1 MPRFNSPLLTV
12 VLAVKAPTAAQLD
25 GCIAAIAALRNS
37 PRVDLVIVANG
48 CPPAI
53 SESCVARL
61 HRLHIVEEHAPRGV
75 YHAYN
80 RGLDQVETPYVMVM
94 GSDDLL
100 LPGLDNVI
108 DSIARGERPHLLAS
122 AVLMQ
127 DIGVVRP
134 SRWRCGLIFRN
145 WCQQG
150 LLYRSDTLLTRRF
163 DCKYPV
169 QADHKLNMELVS
181 AYGTVIEY
189 RDDVVCHFASG
200 GLSQKV
206 QDFAFRRDMPG
217 MVRAY
222 YGPFF
227 WIVAL
232 VKRKLADVLKGR
244 RETQRLKIEI
254 ATPPGNRGATAAQ
267 LKTEQ

>member
-1 MPRFNSPLLTV
+1 MLLCNSPLLTV
-12 VLAVKAPTAAQLD
+12 VLAVKNPKTAQLD

-37 PRVDLVIVANG
+37 PRFDLVIVASG
-48 CPPAI
+48 CLPAI
-53 SESCVARL
+53 SESCAARL
-61 HRLHIVEEHAPRGV
+61 HRLHIVEEHSPGGI
-75 YHAYN
+75 YQAYN
-80 RGLDQVETPYVMVM
+80 RGLDEVETPYVMVM

-100 LPGLDNVI
+100 LPGIDNVI
-108 DSIARGERPHLLAS
+108 DSIARGGRPHLLAS

-127 DIGVVRP
+127 DIGIVRP
-134 SRWRCGLIFRN
+134 SRWRSGLIFRN

-181 AYGTVIEY
+181 ACETVIEY
-189 RDDVVCHFASG
+189 RDDVICHFASG

-206 QDFAFRRDMPG
+206 QDLDFRRDMPG

-222 YGPFF
+222 YGSFF

-232 VKRKLADVLKGR
+232 MKRKLADLLKGR
-244 RETQRLKIEI
+244 RKTQSLERRLKIEI
-254 ATPPGNRGATAAQ
+254 TTPPGNRGARAAQ
-267 LKTEQ
+267 